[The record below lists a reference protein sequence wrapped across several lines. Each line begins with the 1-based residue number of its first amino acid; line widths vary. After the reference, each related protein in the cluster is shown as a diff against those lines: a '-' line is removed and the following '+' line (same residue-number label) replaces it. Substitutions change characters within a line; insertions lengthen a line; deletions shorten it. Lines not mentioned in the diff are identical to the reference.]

1 MGFEVSVSGISFA
14 AEFTCENSS
23 IMVRIP
29 VPFTQR
35 IQTKTEIIIE
45 TNESNGL
52 DLGVFDFI
60 KRHMHRWDVKGFA
73 SARLCSDKRKYIA

>member
-1 MGFEVSVSGISFA
+1 MGFEVCVSGISFA
-14 AEFTCENSS
+14 AEFTRENSI
-23 IMVRIP
+23 IMVRVP

-52 DLGVFDFI
+52 DLGLFDFI

-73 SARLCSDKRKYIA
+73 FARFCSDKRQYVS